1 MKGIVLAGGTGSRL
15 WPITKGISKQLLP
28 VYDKPLIH
36 YPIATLFLAGIREIL
51 IITSPDDSDTFMKLL
66 GDGSNYGVTFQF
78 GTQKKPNGI
87 AEAFLIGASFIGNE
101 EVALVL
107 GDNIFHGSGL
117 GRQLQKIKVDAGA
130 TVFAHKVE
138 DPSNYGV
145 IEFDSDSKVVSLE
158 EKPRNPKSDFVIP
171 GLYFYDSRVVEFAER
186 IVPSDRGE
194 LEITSINQIYFELDQ
209 LNVKILE
216 RGTTWF
222 DTGTAKSLNDASN
235 FIRVVEETSQLKVA
249 CLEEIAFNSKWID
262 AAELKKSIS
271 NYRNSDYGKYLQK
284 VLDQKTRKLNVTFED
299 LIE

>member
-1 MKGIVLAGGTGSRL
+1 
-15 WPITKGISKQLLP
+15 
-28 VYDKPLIH
+28 
-36 YPIATLFLAGIREIL
+36 
-51 IITSPDDSDTFMKLL
+51 
-66 GDGSNYGVTFQF
+66 
-78 GTQKKPNGI
+78 
-87 AEAFLIGASFIGNE
+87 LIGASFIGNE

-117 GRQLQKIKVDAGA
+117 GRQLQKIKVDRGA

-158 EKPRNPKSDFVIP
+158 EKPKNPKSDFVIP
-171 GLYFYDSRVVEFAER
+171 GLYFYDSKVVEFAER

-235 FIRVVEETSQLKVA
+235 FIRLVEETSHLKVA

-262 AAELKKSIS
+262 AVELKKSIS
-271 NYRNSDYGKYLQK
+271 TYRNSDYGKYLQK
-284 VLDQKTRKLNVTFED
+284 VLDQKTNKPNVSYED